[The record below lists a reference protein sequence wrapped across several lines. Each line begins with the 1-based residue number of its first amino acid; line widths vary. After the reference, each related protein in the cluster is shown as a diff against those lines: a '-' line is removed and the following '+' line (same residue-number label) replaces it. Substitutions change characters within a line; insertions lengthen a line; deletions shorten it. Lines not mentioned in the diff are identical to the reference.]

1 MICYLTILIHC
12 IVVGRSLLAEGRV
25 SSLGLYQD
33 LYPSDSIVDYNVI
46 ALHSL
51 SISFLVYASLAS
63 QTYNIELQL
72 DSEGRANRTAAV
84 E

>member
-25 SSLGLYQD
+25 SSLYQD
-33 LYPSDSIVDYNVI
+33 LYPSDTIVDII

-51 SISFLVYASLAS
+51 SI
-63 QTYNIELQL
+63 
-72 DSEGRANRTAAV
+72 
-84 E
+84 